1 MRLAALVRREPAWL
15 EAPMERKVL
24 PATKDE
30 GSAEQVMLHDL
41 ETEGP
46 FVHEHAMQFEATL
59 ATWLAA
65 LA

>member
-1 MRLAALVRREPAWL
+1 
-15 EAPMERKVL
+15 MERKVL